1 MKKREFLKIA
11 GLVGATIAIREGAGA
26 LIKRNELHRLNA
38 TKKVVAI
45 NGSPNENGNT
55 AYAISILREIFEQE
69 HVNFEAIHIG
79 RSEIK
84 GCIACYSCHLDNK
97 DKGCLYATDEE
108 KKWIKTMKSA
118 DAVILASPCF
128 FGGIAGT
135 MKSFLDRLFL
145 SESKSF
151 RYKIGASVV
160 TAKRSG
166 ASMTFESLNK
176 YFTIS
181 EMPIASSTY
190 WNNIRG
196 LTPDDLKQDG
206 EGILTL
212 QNLAKNIIKLIGT
225 HQTD

>member
-1 MKKREFLKIA
+1 MKKREFLKAA

-26 LIKRNELHRLNA
+26 LIKRNELHRLNE

-45 NGSPNENGNT
+45 NGSPDENGNT
-55 AYAISILREIFEQE
+55 AYALSIMSKIFEQE
-69 HVNFEAIHIG
+69 HVNFEIIHIG
-79 RSEIK
+79 NSEIK
-84 GCIACYSCHLDNK
+84 GCIACNSCHSENK
-97 DKGCLYATDEE
+97 GKGCLYATKEE
-108 KKWIKTMKSA
+108 KEWIKTMKAA
-118 DAVILASPCF
+118 DAIVFASPCF

-135 MKSFLDRLFL
+135 MKSFLDRVFF

-151 RYKIGASVV
+151 RYKTGASVV
-160 TAKRSG
+160 TVKRSG

-176 YFTIS
+176 YFSIS

-206 EGILTL
+206 EGIRIL
-212 QNLAKNIIKLIGT
+212 QNLAKNIIKLIRK
-225 HQTD
+225 